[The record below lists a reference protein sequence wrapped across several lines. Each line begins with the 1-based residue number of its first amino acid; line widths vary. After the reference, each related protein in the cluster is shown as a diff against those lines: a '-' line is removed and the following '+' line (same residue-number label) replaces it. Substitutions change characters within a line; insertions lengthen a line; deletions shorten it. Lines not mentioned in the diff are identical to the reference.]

1 MSKFQ
6 VEKQHTLRGHR
17 DCVYTLAPAAEPHHV
32 YSAGGDGMVVRWNL
46 LDPEQG
52 KVIAKVPTS
61 IYTMCHDRNRNW
73 LIVGQNYEGIH
84 TIDLEN
90 ERERGSVNLG
100 KAALFDIQLQ
110 RNHLLVATGKGE
122 IIVIDY
128 DTLTTVRRI
137 TPTQQR
143 ARSMTLNPR
152 TQELAVGFSDHTVR
166 IYDTAD
172 YQLKQTLTEHTNSV
186 FVVKYTP
193 DYQFLVTGG
202 RDAHLKVWDVRKNYQ
217 LVESIAAHMYAI
229 NHIHFSND
237 GRYFATGSMDK
248 SVKVWDAQQFRLL
261 KVIDKARHAGHGT
274 SVNRVLWLP
283 TLTEDPHWLLVS
295 ASDDRTVSVW
305 NLQETE

>member
-1 MSKFQ
+1 MVKFQ

-17 DCVYTLAPAAEPHHV
+17 DCVYTLALAAEPHHV

-52 KVIAKVPTS
+52 KVVAKVPTS
-61 IYTMCHDRNRNW
+61 IYAIHYDRDKN
-73 LIVGQNYEGIH
+73 LMIVGQNYEGIH
-84 TIDLEN
+84 VIDLEN

-100 KAALFDIQLQ
+100 KAALFDIQ
-110 RNHLLVATGKGE
+110 RHENHLLVATGEGE
-122 IIVIDY
+122 ILVIDY
-128 DTLTTVRRI
+128 DTLTAIRRI
-137 TPTQQR
+137 NPTQQR
-143 ARSMTLNPR
+143 ARSMALNPEM
-152 TQELAVGFSDHTVR
+152 QELAVGFSDHTVR

-172 YQLKQTLTEHTNSV
+172 YRLKQTLTEHNNSV
-186 FVVKYTP
+186 FTVNYTP
-193 DYQFLVTGG
+193 DRQFLVTGG

-217 LVESIAAHMYAI
+217 LTKSIAAHMYAI
-229 NHIHFSND
+229 NHIHFGD
-237 GRYFATGSMDK
+237 YGRYFATGSMDK

-283 TLTEDPHWLLVS
+283 TSAEGSHRLLVS